1 MEYEVTIGIPL
12 YNAEHFI
19 RTTLESALTQ
29 TFANIEFLIVDD
41 CGTDGS
47 TEIVKD
53 MQSTH
58 PRGNDIR
65 IVRQPENMGVGPAR
79 NRIID
84 EARGRYLYFMDSDDL
99 IAPETIAVLYEAAKQ
114 HDAEIVF
121 GSYEKRT
128 CSESGA
134 KELYTYP
141 LTVLNGDGDLAEFA
155 FRKYG
160 GIQAAVW
167 NYLVDIRFL
176 RNTKL
181 RFIDARYWEDMV
193 FTYTLVTFVSR
204 AVLLPITTYY
214 YMCREDSLSN
224 YQCRDSISKNEVMTN
239 AATVNVLKALTNE
252 RIINR
257 SYLGNWCNNVMMTD
271 FYIICN
277 VLKNRHVIHP
287 AITSAEL
294 HAFLRHPLRLKEIL
308 KLRQARAKNLFFYI
322 LWKLPAGLSISIIRF
337 IGKRKGLV

>member
-12 YNAEHFI
+12 YNARQYI
-19 RTTLESALTQ
+19 RPTLESALDQ
-29 TFANIEFLIVDD
+29 TFRSIEFLIVDD

-47 TEIVKD
+47 AEIVKD

-65 IVRQPENMGVGPAR
+65 IVRQPKNMGVGLAR

-99 IAPETIAVLYEAAKQ
+99 IAPKTIAVLYEATKR
-114 HDAEIVF
+114 HDAEIAF
-121 GSYEKRT
+121 GSYEKVVGIGDKR
-128 CSESGA
+128 
-134 KELYTYP
+134 KEQYVYP
-141 LTVLNGDGDLAEFA
+141 EETLIGEDSLAEFA
-155 FRKYG
+155 FRKFG
-160 GIQAAVW
+160 GMQPTVW
-167 NYLVDIRFL
+167 NNLVDIRFL
-176 RNTKL
+176 RSTGI
-181 RFIDARYWEDMV
+181 RFTDARIWEDML
-193 FTYTLVTFVSR
+193 FIYTLVTYVSR
-204 AVLLPITTYY
+204 AVLLPTITYY

-224 YQCRDSISKNEVMTN
+224 YQRRDRIAKEEAMAN
-239 AATVNVLKALTNE
+239 AATNDILKDFAVNELTE
-252 RIINR
+252 RP
-257 SYLGNWCNNVMMTD
+257 YLGNWCCSTMMTD

-308 KLRQARAKNLFFYI
+308 KLRQARAKNIFFYI

-337 IGKRKGLV
+337 LGKRKGLV